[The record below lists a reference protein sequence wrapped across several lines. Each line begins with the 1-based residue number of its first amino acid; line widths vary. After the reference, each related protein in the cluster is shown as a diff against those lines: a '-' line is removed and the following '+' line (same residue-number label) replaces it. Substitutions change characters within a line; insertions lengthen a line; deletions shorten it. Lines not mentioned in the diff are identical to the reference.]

1 MWKRLGIVIQMI
13 KIRKLGNVSLI
24 ILKFFKIIL
33 KFNGIKIEVA
43 IF

>member
-24 ILKFFKIIL
+24 ILKLFYEIL
-33 KFNGIKIEVA
+33 
-43 IF
+43 

>member
-1 MWKRLGIVIQMI
+1 MWKRLGIVKII
-13 KIRKLGNVSLI
+13 KIIKLGNVSLI